1 MLDNMV
7 TASGFKPK
15 KDIRDKGYNH
25 AKIFGA
31 PSPLLLPK
39 DGLKR
44 KPIAIYDQQG
54 TNFCTA
60 YSTTAASS
68 FQEGVALSPEFQ
80 TAKTGQ
86 IVGKPIINGAD
97 LRDALKSTILFGSIE
112 QKDAPYSLDNTG
124 NKVANWFVWPDT
136 LTTKALDHA
145 KSGFYDVKAGP
156 YDIFDNIRSA
166 LYQAKDKNGV
176 VVVGTPW
183 YEIWN
188 EPKAGVVFMP
198 PFGAKTYLAH
208 AWTIIDF
215 TDDYLVAQ
223 LSQGTGYGDKGLLY
237 FPREVIN
244 FAFKEAWSQAFIL
257 RDKEDNTS
265 WLLEA
270 YRIALSILYRLQYNL
285 KFTA

>member
-1 MLDNMV
+1 MI
-7 TASGFKPK
+7 TTSGFKPK
-15 KDIRDKGYNH
+15 RDIRDKGYNH

-31 PSPLLLPK
+31 PAIPSLPAN
-39 DGLKR
+39 GLGR
-44 KPIAIYDQQG
+44 KPVAVYDQQN

-68 FQEGVALSPEFQ
+68 FQEAVALSPEFQ

-86 IVGKPIINGAD
+86 VAGKPILNGAD

-112 QKDAPYSLDNTG
+112 QKDSPYSLENAG
-124 NKVANWFVWPDT
+124 NKIANWYEWPDS
-136 LTTKALDHA
+136 LNLKALTHV
-145 KSGFYDVKAGP
+145 KSGYYDVKNGP
-156 YDIFDNIRSA
+156 YDTFDNIRSA
-166 LYQAKDKNGV
+166 LFQAKDQNGV

-183 YEIWN
+183 FEAWN

-223 LSQGTGYGDKGLLY
+223 LSQGTDFGDNGLLY

-244 FAFKEAWSQAFIL
+244 FAFKEGWTQAFIL
-257 RDKEDNTS
+257 RDKEDQTS
-265 WLLEA
+265 WLLAA
-270 YRIALSILYRLQYNL
+270 YRIALGMLYRIQNQWKLI
-285 KFTA
+285 